1 MFRFG
6 KIAMSSFIFQLKI
19 DQKGFMGWLG
29 LIKLLWVKKGYYENK
44 GLARDCIK
52 GSEVV

>member
-29 LIKLLWVKKGYYENK
+29 LIKLLWVKKGIT
-44 GLARDCIK
+44 RIK
-52 GSEVV
+52 AWPGIV